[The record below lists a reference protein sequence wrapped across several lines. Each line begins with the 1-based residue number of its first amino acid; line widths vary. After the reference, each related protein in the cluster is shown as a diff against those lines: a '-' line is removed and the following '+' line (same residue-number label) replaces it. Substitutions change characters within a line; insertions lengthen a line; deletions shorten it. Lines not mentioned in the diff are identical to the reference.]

1 MQRTLG
7 HTRFAS
13 LPLLSLLGLLGVSFG
28 AGRAGAEDIAF
39 VEASSELDDGRPA
52 TNMYNAVDGKDTTA
66 WCTKKEDATGAALSF
81 GFDQP
86 VTVTHIGLVVGAIK
100 GGELDKTNKRARIV
114 YVADVE
120 HRVEAK
126 FKDDAA
132 MQLLEL
138 KPPAKGRRIVV
149 EFPGA
154 YDGAPD
160 SPLCVA
166 EVLLK
171 SKGVEMTGAGVAA
184 KVRALNTPSK
194 RLLHEWLDDVSAP
207 QRTLLFN
214 IDGTFTYRFEPLLE
228 GKPAKVRG
236 KWVAASGNSVTL
248 TIGDKSWRV
257 ETRLSKIDDGD
268 VHTQELVLSGDAPHP
283 SMAATFRPAP
293 ARLP

>member
-1 MQRTLG
+1 MSKLAP
-7 HTRFAS
+7 FAFAPV
-13 LPLLSLLGLLGVSFG
+13 LALAAAP
-28 AGRAGAEDIAF
+28 AAWAEDIAF
-39 VEASSELDDGRPA
+39 AEASSELDDGKPA
-52 TNMYNAVDGKDTTA
+52 TNVYNAVDGKETTA
-66 WCTKKEDATGAALSF
+66 WCTKREDANTAALSF

-100 GGELDKTNKRARIV
+100 GGELDKTTKRARIV

-126 FKDDAA
+126 FKDEAS
-132 MQLLEL
+132 MQILEL
-138 KPPAKGRRIVV
+138 KPPAKGKRIVV

-154 YDGAPD
+154 YDGAPNA
-160 SPLCVA
+160 PLCIG

-171 SKGVEMTGAGVAA
+171 NGGTTMTGANVAS

-214 IDGTFTYRFEPLLE
+214 IDGTFNYRFEPLLE
-228 GKPAKVRG
+228 GKPYKARG
-236 KWVAASGNSVTL
+236 KWTAVDRAITL

-257 ETRLSKIDDGD
+257 ESRLTKIDDGD
-268 VHTQELVLSGDAPHP
+268 EHTVELVVSGDPPHP
-283 SMAATFRPAP
+283 SMAATYRPAP

>member
-1 MQRTLG
+1 MLKALALTTLSI
-7 HTRFAS
+7 AA
-13 LPLLSLLGLLGVSFG
+13 LP
-28 AGRAGAEDIAF
+28 AAAEDIAF
-39 VEASSELDDGRPA
+39 IEASSELDDGKPA
-52 TNMYNAVDGKDTTA
+52 TNMYNAVDGKETTA
-66 WCTKKEDATGAALSF
+66 WCSKKEDATGAALSF

-86 VTVTHIGLVVGAIK
+86 VTITHIGLIVGGIK
-100 GGELDKTNKRARIV
+100 GTELDKTNKRARIV

-126 FKDDAA
+126 FKDDAV
-132 MQLLEL
+132 MQILEL
-138 KPPAKGRRIVV
+138 KPPAKGKRIVV
-149 EFPGA
+149 EFPGV

-160 SPLCVA
+160 APLCIA

-171 SKGVEMTGAGVAA
+171 SKDVPMTGANIAT

-228 GKPAKVRG
+228 GKPAKVKG
-236 KWVAASGNSVTL
+236 KWSAGGDKAITL

-257 ETRLSKIDDGD
+257 ESRLSKIDDGD
-268 VHTQELVLSGDAPHP
+268 EHTMELVLSGDAPHP

>member
-1 MQRTLG
+1 MSKLAPLAL
-7 HTRFAS
+7 FLVVAA
-13 LPLLSLLGLLGVSFG
+13 LPS
-28 AGRAGAEDIAF
+28 AAWAEDIAF

-52 TNMYNAVDGKDTTA
+52 SSVYNAVDGKETTA
-66 WCTKKEDATGAALSF
+66 WCTKKDDESAALSF

-100 GGELDKTNKRARIV
+100 GTELDKKTKRARIV
-114 YVADVE
+114 YVADVG

-126 FKDDAA
+126 FKDDGA
-132 MQLLEL
+132 MQILEL
-138 KPPAKGRRIVV
+138 KPPAKGKRIVV

-154 YDGAPD
+154 YDGAAGE
-160 SPLCVA
+160 PLCIG

-171 SKGVEMTGAGVAA
+171 NGGTPMTGANVAT
-184 KVRALNTPSK
+184 KVRGLNTPSK

-207 QRTLLFN
+207 TRTLLFN

-228 GKPAKVRG
+228 GKPAKLRG
-236 KWVAASGNSVTL
+236 KWTALNNSVTL

-257 ETRLSKIDDGD
+257 ETRLTKVDDGD
-268 VHTQELVLSGDAPHP
+268 EHTVELVLSGDPPHP
-283 SMAATFRPAP
+283 SMAGTFRPAP